1 MSLELSSDHLVTPG
15 LPSKPA
21 GWAAFGFLAGVP
33 MLLAG
38 VQVFDGLNLSPY
50 AIDPFIV
57 FAGSLVVLSGVVLLN
72 ASQRRDAVKLS
83 WQVVGLAL
91 LGMVVLLYLNQT
103 NRGVVICSSIGVML
117 GTIVQIV
124 MKAGWRPIEKALAP
138 VGGVPEAYVDMHR
151 YESLSLEDNPPMEW
165 DADVEDEQEQVN
177 TSIEPELPAALVTA
191 TTSSET
197 APEVHDLPHH
207 VVTPNESTGHDLT
220 PSLITAETEEDVLG
234 ETRPLEPEL
243 EMPARVELPP
253 MTLPKLEIP
262 AIARPSSESMAATGD
277 LGDSTIHDSV
287 PTAPTA
293 HVPSM
298 RYADMAGQ
306 TAEGEIGYDPSS
318 YRFPNQ
324 PESSVDEEV
333 EAPKKRT
340 LFSVFSNKSSSEEP
354 SSVSKEPATS
364 SVPDAVVMTNDA
376 TKRLLERFNQKQS
389 SAVAESTPLE
399 IPLTESVEPVES
411 DHLEPAQAVAPFLQP
426 AALRE
431 DLEPEA
437 TPSVT
442 ISTEDDELAALREAL
457 RRARK
462 Y

>member
-21 GWAAFGFLAGVP
+21 GWTAFGFLSGVP
-33 MLLAG
+33 LLLAG

-57 FAGSLVVLSGVVLLN
+57 FAGSLVVLTGVVLLN

-138 VGGVPEAYVDMHR
+138 VGGVPDAYVDLQR
-151 YESLSLEDNPPMEW
+151 YESLSLEDNPPMDW
-165 DADVEDEQEQVN
+165 DADPADDDEHTVE
-177 TSIEPELPAALVTA
+177 TIEPEVPAALASGNTVQATSDSAAASYQQIIVPEATA
-191 TTSSET
+191 EPNVEPSQVAVPVAEAIAVETQNPNQGLESSE
-197 APEVHDLPHH
+197 
-207 VVTPNESTGHDLT
+207 G
-220 PSLITAETEEDVLG
+220 
-234 ETRPLEPEL
+234 
-243 EMPARVELPP
+243 VELPP

-262 AIARPSSESMAATGD
+262 AIARTSSEPMAASGEAGD
-277 LGDSTIHDSV
+277 TTVQDAV
-287 PTAPTA
+287 PTVPQAP
-293 HVPSM
+293 VPTI
-298 RYADMAGQ
+298 RYTDMVGQSAD
-306 TAEGEIGYDPSS
+306 GEIGYDPSS
-318 YRFPNQ
+318 FRFPNQ
-324 PESSVDEEV
+324 QEFRSEDAP

-340 LFSVFSNKSSSEEP
+340 LFSVFNKSASDGPQSEAHEP
-354 SSVSKEPATS
+354 SSAN
-364 SVPDAVVMTNDA
+364 VPDAVVMTNDA

-389 SAVAESTPLE
+389 AFASETTPSE
-399 IPLTESVEPVES
+399 IPSSEVIMSQAIEDNEPV
-411 DHLEPAQAVAPFLQP
+411 QVVAPFLQP

-431 DLEPEA
+431 ESEPVAEPA
-437 TPSVT
+437 GS
-442 ISTEDDELAALREAL
+442 SHSEDDELAALREAL